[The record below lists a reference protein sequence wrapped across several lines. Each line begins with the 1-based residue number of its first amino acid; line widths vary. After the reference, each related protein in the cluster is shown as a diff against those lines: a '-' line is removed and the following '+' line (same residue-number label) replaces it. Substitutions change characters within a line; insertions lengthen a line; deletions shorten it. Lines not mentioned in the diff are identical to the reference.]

1 MKSIKVY
8 SNKFLFNAYSN
19 VINRAPGAY
28 TSDEIAEAIRIRK
41 KSINLDN
48 VATLLQMS
56 ENDLKLLKGAV
67 HMAEEI
73 AATTNV
79 VPNLCDI

>member
-1 MKSIKVY
+1 MTAAKIY
-8 SNKFLFNAYSN
+8 SNKMLFTEYSKIIARDN
-19 VINRAPGAY
+19 GAY

-41 KSINLDN
+41 KGINLDN

-67 HMAEEI
+67 KMAEEI
-73 AATTNV
+73 AQTTNE
-79 VPNLCDI
+79 VPNLCDL

>member
-1 MKSIKVY
+1 MKATKIY
-8 SNKFLFNAYSN
+8 SNKFLFEEYSK
-19 VINRAPGAY
+19 VIRRDDGAY
-28 TSDEIAEAIRIRK
+28 TSDEIDEAVRIRK
-41 KSINLDN
+41 KGINLDN

-73 AATTNV
+73 AMQTDE
-79 VPNLCDI
+79 VPPLYNL